1 MYRHISSE
9 DDFPTQILDFLFIG
23 NEQSARDTDALT
35 ALGVGRILNMA
46 AEIPD
51 HHTGSEPKFI
61 RLRAELSDF
70 AFDPLL
76 DFLPRGV
83 QFIDDG
89 RTEWTLNIAN
99 AAGLRHGAV
108 LVHCRAGRSRSAA
121 MVVAYIMYHLGYRLE
136 QAVEF
141 VTRKRPSMDCYNFKH
156 QLEEFER
163 KLDLSYHFTKAQS
176 CYDNGAP
183 FRPEPIAQV
192 LQTICFAQENIPPPA
207 DLYDEV
213 AKAQAMFA
221 HSSYSPSRAPEILAP
236 LEHPLMQKRRMH
248 FLRGSQPAEVISASQ
263 SSAYPSLPQ
272 PSTFSSSSHSHLAS
286 FHSSIVSNPPPS
298 VSLPT
303 LTTSNP
309 KSSLALPRPVPL
321 RIPSNP
327 SNPAE
332 NPDSPSD
339 CCVIL

>member
-1 MYRHISSE
+1 MYRHILSE

-23 NEQSARDTDALT
+23 NEQSARDADTLT

-46 AEIPD
+46 AEVPD
-51 HHTGSEPKFI
+51 LHAAPEPKFVF
-61 RLRAELSDF
+61 LRAELSDF

-89 RTEWTLNIAN
+89 RIKWTLNVTN
-99 AAGLRHGAV
+99 AAGLRRGAV

-121 MVVAYIMYHLGYRLE
+121 MVVAYIMYYLGYRLK
-136 QAVEF
+136 QAIEF
-141 VTRKRPSMDCYNFKH
+141 VTRKRLSVDCYNFKH

-163 KLDLSYHFTKAQS
+163 RLDLSYHFTKAQS

-183 FRPEPIAQV
+183 FRPEPISEI
-192 LQTICFAQENIPPPA
+192 LQHIRFAQEHIPPPTN
-207 DLYDEV
+207 LYDQV
-213 AKAQAMFA
+213 AKAQATYA
-221 HSSYSPSRAPEILAP
+221 QSSYSPSRAPEMLAP

-248 FLRGSQPAEVISASQ
+248 VLRVSQSAEVITASQ

-272 PSTFSSSSHSHLAS
+272 PSTLSSSSHSQFVS
-286 FHSSIVSNPPPS
+286 THSSIVSNPPSS
-298 VSLPT
+298 VFSPT
-303 LTTSNP
+303 P
-309 KSSLALPRPVPL
+309 PVSSKPRRSIDRPRAAPL
-321 RIPSNP
+321 QITPNSADN
-327 SNPAE
+327 S
-332 NPDSPSD
+332 DSPRD